1 MKTKEKIV
9 IETGQQYKVE
19 HKETKQT
26 QILNAQQLA
35 KFVFKNDYQKYNIIE
50 IKDKKFIDFIP
61 LWLIYGTMIIAFIS
75 SILLHIQLN
84 Y

>member
-1 MKTKEKIV
+1 MKKIE
-9 IETGQQYKVE
+9 ITNGSNYKVE

-26 QILNAQQLA
+26 YFFNAKQLA
-35 KFVFKNDYQKYNIIE
+35 KFVFKNDYKNYNIIE
-50 IKDKKFIDFIP
+50 LNKKTLIDYLP
-61 LWLIYGTMIIAFIS
+61 TWLIVGVMVIAFIG

>member
-1 MKTKEKIV
+1 MKKIE

-35 KFVFKNDYQKYNIIE
+35 RFVFKNDYQNYNIIE
-50 IKDKKFIDFIP
+50 LKDKKFIDYVP
-61 LWLIYGTMIIAFIS
+61 TWLIMFLMSAAFAA
-75 SILLHIQLN
+75 SILLHIHLN

>member
-1 MKTKEKIV
+1 MKKIE

-26 QILNAQQLA
+26 YFFNAQQLA
-35 KFVFKNDYQKYNIIE
+35 KFVFKNNYLNYNITE
-50 IKDKKFIDFIP
+50 IKKKNFIDFIP
-61 LWLIYGTMIIAFIS
+61 TWLIMFLMSVSFAAS
-75 SILLHIQLN
+75 MLLYIHLN

>member
-1 MKTKEKIV
+1 MKKIE

-35 KFVFKNDYQKYNIIE
+35 KFVFKNDYQNYNIIK
-50 IKDKKFIDFIP
+50 IKDKKFIDYVP
-61 LWLIYGTMIIAFIS
+61 TWLIMFLMSVSFAAS
-75 SILLHIQLN
+75 MLLYIQLN